1 MAAAPSRSAK
11 PVPARDTAL
20 DFGPIRSA
28 ILSNV
33 ETIVRVAE
41 ERGENAAVE
50 EIRETAAKLTD
61 NRFYLAVLGQ
71 FKRGKTTLINGLLG
85 VDVLPVAVVPLTS
98 IITILSYG
106 ERPEVTVHFLSG
118 EMQGIQMQELEHYVT
133 ERHNPENTKGVKHV
147 NVRYP
152 SPYLKDG
159 ILLVDTPGVGST
171 YQHNTEVTHSFL
183 ARVDAAIF
191 LVSVEPPLTQAEAEF
206 LHRAK
211 EEVHHFFFVLNKIDL
226 MTEAEMQESLAFTR
240 TQIEQQTGFADIEI
254 FPMSAR
260 KALEAKQASDEQS
273 LGASGLLRFEEALY
287 RFLMKDKGRV
297 LLQSSLSDVLR
308 VASGLRFAIEVEAK
322 AAAVPLAELQEKQ
335 QLLEIELAMIE
346 QERSDMNVLL
356 ASEINRLVGEVE
368 SDLNRRVEES
378 VPSVR
383 KRLQDFYSAHANA
396 GRGELGRLLDDFMKQ
411 QVEAVFN
418 AWRLEEDH
426 KMNMVFTAMSARFTE
441 KTNAIIR
448 NIRGATSRLFD
459 IGVETFESPESL
471 RAETHLYY
479 KVDPL
484 FYFAIDKIPF
494 VLPKFLFRSYA
505 LSKMQGKIKM
515 ELYRNAGRIRYDYL
529 ERIEKSTHDFRKALN
544 LKIDATLGG
553 IRQAI
558 EHAVSAWRTSSEE
571 YERHMATYRQRS
583 EELDAIVRD
592 CRAMLQRVTA

>member
-1 MAAAPSRSAK
+1 
-11 PVPARDTAL
+11 VLVRDAL
-20 DFGPIRSA
+20 DFGAVRSA
-28 ILSNV
+28 ILGNV
-33 ETIVRVAE
+33 ETVARIAE
-41 ERGENAAVE
+41 ERGEDAAVE
-50 EIRETAAKLTD
+50 AIRETAAKLTD

-71 FKRGKTTLINGLLG
+71 FKRGKTTLINSLLG

-118 EMQGIQMQELEHYVT
+118 ATHAIQMQELEHYVT
-133 ERHNPENTKGVKHV
+133 ERHNPENLKGVKHV
-147 NVRYP
+147 DVRYP
-152 SPYLKDG
+152 LPYLKDG

-191 LVSVEPPLTQAEAEF
+191 MVSVDPPLTQAEAEF
-206 LHRAK
+206 LRRAK
-211 EEVHHFFFVLNKIDL
+211 EEVHHFFFVLNKMDL
-226 MTEAEMQESLAFTR
+226 MSESEMQESLAFTR
-240 TQIEQQTGFADIEI
+240 TQIEQQTGLTGIEL

-260 KALEAKQASDEQS
+260 MALEGKKAGDEQRVRS
-273 LGASGLLRFEEALY
+273 SGLTAFESALRS
-287 RFLMKDKGRV
+287 FLMRDKGLV
-297 LLQSSLSDVLR
+297 LLESVVSGVLR
-308 VASGLRFAIEVEAK
+308 LAGDLRFAIEVEVK
-322 AAAVPLAELQEKQ
+322 ATAVPLVELQQKQ
-335 QLLEIELAMIE
+335 QLLEIELEKIE

-383 KRLQDFYSAHANA
+383 KRLHDFYSAHTNA
-396 GRGELGRLLDDFMKQ
+396 SRSELGRLLDDFMKE

-418 AWRLEEDH
+418 AWRIEEDH
-426 KMNMVFTAMSARFTE
+426 KMNKVFTAVSARFTE
-441 KTNAIIR
+441 KTNTIIR
-448 NIRGATSRLFD
+448 NIRSATSRLFD
-459 IGVETFESPESL
+459 IGVETFDSPEAL

-484 FYFAIDKIPF
+484 FYFAIEKIPF
-494 VLPKFLFRSYA
+494 VLPKFLFRGYV

-529 ERIEKSTHDFRKALN
+529 QRIEKSTHKFRKALN
-544 LKIDATLGG
+544 LKIDATLCG

-571 YERHMATYRQRS
+571 CELHMATYRRRS
-583 EELDAIVRD
+583 EELEAIMRD
-592 CRAMLQRVTA
+592 CKTMLRRLTA